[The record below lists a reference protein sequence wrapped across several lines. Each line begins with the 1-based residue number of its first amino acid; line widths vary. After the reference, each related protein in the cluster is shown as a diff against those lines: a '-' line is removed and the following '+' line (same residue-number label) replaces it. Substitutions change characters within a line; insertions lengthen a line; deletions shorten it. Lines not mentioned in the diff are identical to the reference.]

1 MKKFYVLVAAMCCA
15 ASMSFAQEAQSW
27 TSGDCT
33 VTFLDGVMTVSG
45 EGAMADYEYYYNRPW
60 ANLTD
65 QVTSV
70 VIEEGVTAIGYN
82 AFYDFG
88 FLESF
93 SIAKTVNTI
102 MPCAFEA
109 CPRLTSVV
117 IPEGV
122 VSIGIYAFQTCDQV
136 TKAYLPST
144 LGYIGKDAFHNCTEL
159 TDVYCSADPEQLVWN
174 ESQCDDFI
182 RPAGSKTTRFHVPA
196 QYLNQY
202 KAFWSTG
209 DEATDV
215 NVTFVADIPYFWFS
229 GETMVTFDG
238 NNLLTVSALPGT
250 NGRMEDYE
258 QEENMPWFDVRDQ
271 VTSIVIEEGVT
282 KIGENDFYLCTNV
295 ISCTCHAT
303 TPPTLNGHL
312 FYFAPAEQIIYVP
325 AEAVEAYRATW
336 GTEVPSERIQPIGGD
351 GIEEI
356 VESRESKVE
365 RQKVLI
371 DGELY
376 ILRDNHIFNAQ
387 GARVK

>member
-1 MKKFYVLVAAMCCA
+1 MKKFYVLIAAMVCA
-15 ASMSFAQEAQSW
+15 AGMSSAQEAQSW

-33 VTFLDGVMTVSG
+33 VTFADGVMTVSG

-82 AFYDFG
+82 AFYDFEI
-88 FLESF
+88 LESI
-93 SIAKTVNTI
+93 SIAKSVINI
-102 MPCAFEA
+102 LDHAFEA
-109 CPRLTSVV
+109 CPHLTSVV

-122 VSIGIYAFQTCDQV
+122 MSIGNYAFDGGDRI

-144 LGYIGKDAFHNCTEL
+144 LDFIGKDAFYNCTEL
-159 TDVYCSADPEQLVWN
+159 TDVYCAADPEQLVWN
-174 ESQCDDFI
+174 EYQCDDFI
-182 RPAGSKTTRFHVPA
+182 RPKTTRFHVPA
-196 QYLNQY
+196 QYLDLY

-209 DEATDV
+209 DKATDV

-229 GETMVTFDG
+229 GETLVTFDG

-258 QEENMPWFDVRDQ
+258 QEENMPCYAVRNQ

-325 AEAVEAYRATW
+325 AEAVEAYRTAW
-336 GTEVPSERIQPIGGD
+336 GTEVASERIQPIGGD

-356 VESRESKVE
+356 VESRESRVE
-365 RQKVLI
+365 SRKIIV
-371 DGELY
+371 DGKLY
-376 ILRDNHIFNAQ
+376 LMYEEKMYDVRGTQ
-387 GARVK
+387 VK

>member
-1 MKKFYVLVAAMCCA
+1 MKKFYVLIAAMCCA
-15 ASMSFAQEAQSW
+15 AGMSSAQEAQSW

-33 VTFLDGVMTVSG
+33 VTFADGVMTVSG
-45 EGAMADYEYYYNRPW
+45 EGAMADYVYYYNRPW

-82 AFYDFG
+82 AFYDFEI
-88 FLESF
+88 LESF

-102 MPCAFEA
+102 MPSAFEA
-109 CPRLTSVV
+109 CPHLTSIV

-122 VSIGIYAFQTCDQV
+122 MSIGNDAFGTCDQV
-136 TKAYLPST
+136 TEAYLPST
-144 LGYIGKDAFHNCTEL
+144 LDFIGQDAFYNCTEL
-159 TDVYCSADPEQLVWN
+159 TDVYCAADPEQLVWN

-182 RPAGSKTTRFHVPA
+182 RPKTTRFHVPA

-229 GETMVTFDG
+229 RETMVTFDG
-238 NNLLTVSALPGT
+238 NNLLTVSALPCT

-258 QEENMPWFDVRDQ
+258 QEENMPWFAVRNQ

-282 KIGENDFYLCTNV
+282 QIGKNTFYLCTHV

-325 AEAVEAYRATW
+325 AEAVEAYRAAW
-336 GTEVPSERIQPIGGD
+336 GTEVASERIQPIGGD
-351 GIEEI
+351 GIEE
-356 VESRESKVE
+356 VVDSRKTKDK
-365 RQKVLI
+365 RQKVMI
-371 DGELY
+371 DGNLY
-376 ILRDNHIFNAQ
+376 ILRSDKIFNAQ